1 MRAHEV
7 ALPLSHFI
15 THSASVVIIS
25 VRHDIV
31 LNYIC
36 SSGPEFA
43 ALGPVGWQSTPSHP
57 CQLKK
62 LLEKLLPALI
72 IAPSRINSRASVV
85 LIKRS
90 SLPPESV
97 VARCIGARRAFYYQ
111 FTRARPPTLICLIG
125 QVLIGQ
131 LAWEHNA
138 DQMRRRVLARE
149 F

>member
-1 MRAHEV
+1 MKW
-7 ALPLSHFI
+7 LCLSLSLHN
-15 THSASVVIIS
+15 SLSVVIIS

-36 SSGPEFA
+36 SSSPESFCSRSGWLAINPFA
-43 ALGPVGWQSTPSHP
+43 PLST
-57 CQLKK
+57 QEAARKT
-62 LLEKLLPALI
+62 PARLI

-90 SLPPESV
+90 SLSS
-97 VARCIGARRAFYYQ
+97 ARVRRRPLHQCQAAGRFLLSIH
-111 FTRARPPTLICLIG
+111 ARPPTLICLIG

-138 DQMRRRVLARE
+138 DQRRRELGRE